1 MFRLV
6 KERRILAEG
15 KKMRLNTRL
24 FEAIAM
30 LIGTTNG
37 AGVLGIPYVVAQS
50 GLAVGLLHIII
61 IGTAAIMVNLLLGE
75 IVLRTKGNHQLSG
88 YAAKYLGEG
97 GKKLMTLAMAAA
109 IYGALLAYLIGVGD
123 SISAI
128 LPQATPLLA
137 GILFFAVAA
146 SIVYL
151 GLKAVERSERLL
163 ATLTLAVIST
173 IIIGAIL
180 SDQFTAANLPG
191 TDLQHTFLPYG
202 VVLFAFLGAVA
213 IPEMK
218 EELGRD
224 RRKLKKAII
233 IGGLL
238 PIAIYS
244 LFTVA
249 VVGIS
254 GAATGQIATV
264 ELGARMGS
272 AGGGIANLFA
282 ILAMS
287 TSFIAL
293 GLALKEMY
301 MYDYKI
307 GKNTAWMLTCMFPL
321 IAFLVGIKNFIGV
334 IGLAGAVA
342 GGIEGILLVSM
353 HHKAQKKKPE
363 RKPEYAFSRNR
374 FLSVALFMMFLLG
387 ITYALLAAIR
397 T

>member
-1 MFRLV
+1 MKRNFL
-6 KERRILAEG
+6 
-15 KKMRLNTRL
+15 
-24 FEAIAM
+24 EAIAT
-30 LIGTTNG
+30 LIGTTIG

-50 GLAVGLLHIII
+50 GLLVGMLHIII
-61 IGTAAIMVNLLLGE
+61 IGAAVIIVNLLLGE
-75 IVLRTKGNHQLSG
+75 IVLRTKGNHQLTG
-88 YAAKYLGEG
+88 YAAKYLGKT
-97 GKKLMTLAMAAA
+97 GKRLMTLAMTAS
-109 IYGALLAYLIGVGD
+109 IYGALLAYLIGIGD
-123 SISAI
+123 SVSAI
-128 LPQATPLLA
+128 LPQVAPVLG

-151 GLKAVERSERLL
+151 GLKAVKESELLL
-163 ATLTLAVIST
+163 ATLTVAVIT
-173 IIIGAIL
+173 IIIIGAVT
-180 SDQFTAANLPG
+180 SDKFSAANFTGINPR
-191 TDLQHTFLPYG
+191 HTFMPYG

-218 EELGRD
+218 EELGLD

-244 LFTVA
+244 LFAVA

-264 ELGARMGS
+264 DLGARLGS
-272 AGGGIANLFA
+272 TWGAIANLFA

-307 GKNTAWMLTCMFPL
+307 GKNTAWILTCIVPL
-321 IAFLVGIKNFIGV
+321 IAFLVGIKSFIGV
-334 IGLAGAVA
+334 IGFAGAVA

-363 RKPEYAFSRNR
+363 QRPEYAFSKNR
-374 FLSVALFMMFLLG
+374 FLSVTLFIMFLLG
-387 ITYALLAAIR
+387 IAYAVLATIR
-397 T
+397 S